1 MSIEQTI
8 QDNTTAIIA
17 LTQVMMKIWDQT
29 PEPLPVPS
37 APAVPP
43 VIAAVPAPAPVV
55 VPTAAPAPTA
65 PTVVAPAIPATA
77 APFTDNKG
85 LMAYCMSKYSTLGPV
100 KGGQIQQI
108 LIGMGHQNLNSIPAE
123 QYGEFFTK
131 VEAL

>member
-1 MSIEQTI
+1 MSIELTI
-8 QDNTTAIIA
+8 QENTAAIIA

-29 PEPLPVPS
+29 PEPLPVPA

-43 VIAAVPAPAPVV
+43 IIAAT
-55 VPTAAPAPTA
+55 PTPTVAPTPEPTPA
-65 PTVVAPAIPATA
+65 PTVVAPAIPAIPVTA

>member
-1 MSIEQTI
+1 MNIERTI
-8 QDNTTAIIA
+8 QENTEAIIA

-29 PEPLPVPS
+29 PEPLPVPA

-55 VPTAAPAPTA
+55 VPTAAPA
-65 PTVVAPAIPATA
+65 APAIPVTA

-108 LIGMGHQNLNSIPAE
+108 LMPCVHNGPEVKSKNRRQILCSKPLKTMPA
-123 QYGEFFTK
+123 
-131 VEAL
+131 

>member
-29 PEPLPVPS
+29 PEPLPVPA

-43 VIAAVPAPAPVV
+43 VIAAVPAPAP
-55 VPTAAPAPTA
+55 APA
-65 PTVVAPAIPATA
+65 APAIPVTA

>member
-1 MSIEQTI
+1 
-8 QDNTTAIIA
+8 
-17 LTQVMMKIWDQT
+17 MMKIWDQT
-29 PEPLPVPS
+29 PEPLPVPA

-43 VIAAVPAPAPVV
+43 VIAAVPAPAP
-55 VPTAAPAPTA
+55 APAPAA